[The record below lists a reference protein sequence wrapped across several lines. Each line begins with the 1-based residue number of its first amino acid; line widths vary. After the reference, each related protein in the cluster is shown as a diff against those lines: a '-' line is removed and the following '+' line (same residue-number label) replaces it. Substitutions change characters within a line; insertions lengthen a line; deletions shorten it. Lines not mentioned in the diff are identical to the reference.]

1 MRSRTAQTPTVCG
14 ENTHTHHGVW
24 ISLWTRLRSMSR
36 GLFQR
41 GCHQRWHAPERRS
54 FMRIVL
60 NLFQRCVLSLLNALV
75 HELASV
81 RVRYAATRAQ
91 GKPPRSKAS
100 KPKGKALAGGCL
112 IQTYLS
118 LSQGRSLNRSIAAT
132 TGEFVCK
139 HCHNVRCERPAPS
152 AQRPVRARPARPAP
166 PPCAAPSSSEGTGE
180 RGSGLAAKRPRYQ
193 PNKNGRGPLQ

>member
-1 MRSRTAQTPTVCG
+1 LVNDMVAPLYGNTSSAMRSRTAQTPTVCG

-132 TGEFVCK
+132 TGEFSFASTVTMCGV
-139 HCHNVRCERPAPS
+139 NDPRRPHTAPVPPG
-152 AQRPVRARPARPAP
+152 RPRPRVLPRARARVRG
-166 PPCAAPSSSEGTGE
+166 SEGAG
-180 RGSGLAAKRPRYQ
+180 
-193 PNKNGRGPLQ
+193 

>member
-112 IQTYLS
+112 IQSYLS

-152 AQRPVRARPARPAP
+152 AFVPSAPVPPGRPRPRVLPRARARVRG
-166 PPCAAPSSSEGTGE
+166 SEGAG
-180 RGSGLAAKRPRYQ
+180 
-193 PNKNGRGPLQ
+193 